1 VASEQLYPGARLR
14 EKLRGSWRVW
24 RHRWALLGLVGIT
37 EERFKSWPL
46 PAQRGFIAGLIGALA
61 LVILTPLSGFDI
73 SAFGAF
79 LIFVALYVPSWNR
92 LGRWGRFVIPLTFLA
107 LVAGYPEYGFN
118 DDGTGKLFTIPVLGA
133 FPNVHTAV
141 VMLIFVMMAVGL
153 NVVVGYAGLL
163 DLGYVAFYAIGA
175 YTGAVL
181 ASTQFAGQNA
191 QGTPKRFFNFGGV
204 DIDKSL
210 GGIHISV
217 WLLLIVAGL
226 FTSLLG
232 MLIGLP
238 TLRLRGDYLAIV
250 TLGFGEILPQIAR
263 NGDNFFNT
271 GINVTN
277 GPQGVTS
284 MDGIGFGSW
293 IHRHISIL
301 PSNYLSAS
309 NPDELFFWT
318 AICLVLITIFCS
330 LRLRDSKLG
339 RAWIAIRE
347 DETAAAAMGV
357 PLMRTKTLAYAMGA
371 VFAGVA
377 GAYYA
382 EVNTGAQPDAFAFQ
396 FSVAVLVMVILGG
409 VGNVWGVLVGAAFL
423 AYLDQQGLAD
433 TGDWLNRH
441 LNIAIDVPKYEY
453 GIFGVFLLVM
463 MLFRPHGLIPEA
475 RHKLEFEEGVSD
487 EPLYDVT
494 Q

>member
-1 VASEQLYPGARLR
+1 MSEQLYPGARLR
-14 EKLRGSWRVW
+14 ERLRGSWRVW
-24 RHRWALLGLVGIT
+24 RHRWKLLAAVGLTEEKWHTWPLVVHRAVIAAAVGALLL
-37 EERFKSWPL
+37 
-46 PAQRGFIAGLIGALA
+46 
-61 LVILTPLSGFDI
+61 LVIAPFSGFDAA
-73 SAFGAF
+73 AFVTYV
-79 LIFVALYVPSWNR
+79 IFVVLYVPGWSR
-92 LGRWGRFVIPLTFLA
+92 LGRYGRFVIPLAFLA

-118 DDGTGKLFTIPVLGA
+118 ADTSSTLFTIPILGA
-133 FPNVHTAV
+133 FPSVHTAV
-141 VMLIFVMMAVGL
+141 VMLIFIMMAAGL

-175 YTGAVL
+175 YTAAVL

-191 QGTPKRFFNFGGV
+191 QGGPTLFFNFGGV
-204 DIDKSL
+204 GVDKSL
-210 GGIHISV
+210 GGIHISI

-226 FTSLLG
+226 VTALLG

-263 NGDNFFNT
+263 NGDNLFNT
-271 GINVTN
+271 GFNLTN

-284 MDGIGFGSW
+284 IDGIGFGSW
-293 IHRHISIL
+293 IHHHTSIL
-301 PSNYLSAS
+301 PDNYLSAS
-309 NPDELFFWT
+309 NSDELFFWT
-318 AICLVLITIFCS
+318 ALCLVLITIFCS
-330 LRLRDSKLG
+330 LRLRDSRLG

-371 VFAGVA
+371 FFAGVA
-377 GAYYA
+377 GAFFA
-382 EVNTGAQPDAFAFQ
+382 EVNTGANPDAFAFQ

-409 VGNVWGVLVGAAFL
+409 MGNVWGVLVGAAFL

-433 TGDWLNRH
+433 TGAWINQH
-441 LNIAIDVPKYEY
+441 LHVTIDVPKYEY
-453 GIFGVFLLVM
+453 GIFGVFLLVV

-475 RHKLEFEEGVSD
+475 RHKLEFEQGVSD
-487 EPLYDVT
+487 EPLYDKT